1 MSDKK
6 TNFDDVAKTAVDTAA
21 IKSINASCHKAGS
34 RGIFRF
40 LVNSKTLSIIRT
52 HGLSTA
58 SSARPGVVKRSATR
72 RVSFMP

>member
-21 IKSINASCHKAGS
+21 IKSINSSCHKAGS

-40 LVNSKTLSIIRT
+40 
-52 HGLSTA
+52 
-58 SSARPGVVKRSATR
+58 
-72 RVSFMP
+72 

>member
-40 LVNSKTLSIIRT
+40 LVNSKNSKHNSYSWIVNRFQRK
-52 HGLSTA
+52 A
-58 SSARPGVVKRSATR
+58 MRD
-72 RVSFMP
+72 